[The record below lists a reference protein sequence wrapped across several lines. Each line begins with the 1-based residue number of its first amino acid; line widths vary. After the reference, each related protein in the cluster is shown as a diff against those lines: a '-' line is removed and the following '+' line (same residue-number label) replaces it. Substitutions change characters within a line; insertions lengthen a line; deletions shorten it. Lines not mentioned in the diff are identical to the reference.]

1 MTPSPHSDTR
11 THSHMHS
18 PLTGRQFWNQL
29 QIKDAENGSLV
40 FVCVR
45 ERKSDLLYST
55 FRFMKVDHGLTLWA
69 YM

>member
-18 PLTGRQFWNQL
+18 PLTRRQFWNQL

-40 FVCVR
+40 FMCVR
-45 ERKSDLLYST
+45 ERKSDLL
-55 FRFMKVDHGLTLWA
+55 
-69 YM
+69 